1 MAKKELNKTV
11 ATDKTTTPSREGFVF
26 AKVNFQLLIASV
38 ITIVIGYALMA
49 GGKSDD
55 PNKFSE
61 EIFNFQRITL
71 APIVVLAG
79 YAIGIYAI
87 LKKSKDAE

>member
-1 MAKKELNKTV
+1 MAKKEVNKTIS
-11 ATDKTTTPSREGFVF
+11 TEKTSATPSEGFVF
-26 AKVNFQLLIASV
+26 SKVNFQLLIISV

-87 LKKSKDAE
+87 LKKSKDTE

>member
-1 MAKKELNKTV
+1 MAKKEVNKTIN
-11 ATDKTTTPSREGFVF
+11 TEKTSGTPSEGFVF
-26 AKVNFQLLIASV
+26 SKVNFQLLIISV

-71 APIVVLAG
+71 APIIVLAG

-87 LKKSKDAE
+87 LKKSKDTE

>member
-1 MAKKELNKTV
+1 MAKKELNKTI
-11 ATDKTTTPSREGFVF
+11 AADKTTAPSSEGFVF

-38 ITIVIGYALMA
+38 VTIVIGYALMA

-87 LKKSKDAE
+87 LKKSKDTE

>member
-1 MAKKELNKTV
+1 MAKKETNKTIS
-11 ATDKTTTPSREGFVF
+11 TEKTNVTSKEGFVF
-26 AKVNFQLLIASV
+26 SKINFQLLIASLV
-38 ITIVIGYALMA
+38 IIVIGYVLMA
-49 GGKSDD
+49 GGKSED

-79 YAIGIYAI
+79 YALGIYTI
-87 LKKSKDAE
+87 LKKSDSAE

>member
-1 MAKKELNKTV
+1 MAKKEPNKTV
-11 ATDKTTTPSREGFVF
+11 ATDKMTAPSREGFVF

-49 GGKSDD
+49 GGKSND

-71 APIVVLAG
+71 APIIVLAG

>member
-1 MAKKELNKTV
+1 MAKKELNKTG
-11 ATDKTTTPSREGFVF
+11 ATDKTAAPSREGFVF

-71 APIVVLAG
+71 APIVVLTG

-87 LKKSKDAE
+87 LKIKRY

>member
-1 MAKKELNKTV
+1 MKKEEKKTSI
-11 ATDKTTTPSREGFVF
+11 ADKINPPKNEGFVF
-26 AKVNFQLLIASV
+26 EKINFQLLIVSV

-61 EIFNFQRITL
+61 DIFNFQRITL
-71 APIVVLAG
+71 APIIVLTG
-79 YAIGIYAI
+79 YALGIYSI
-87 LKKSKDAE
+87 LKKSDNAE

>member
-1 MAKKELNKTV
+1 MAKKEPIKTV
-11 ATDKTTTPSREGFVF
+11 ASDKTTTPSHEGFVF

-71 APIVVLAG
+71 APIIVLAG

>member
-1 MAKKELNKTV
+1 MAKKEVNKTIG
-11 ATDKTTTPSREGFVF
+11 TEKTSATPSEGFVF
-26 AKVNFQLLIASV
+26 SKVNFQLLIISV

-71 APIVVLAG
+71 APIIVLAG

-87 LKKSKDAE
+87 LKKSKDTE

>member
-1 MAKKELNKTV
+1 MAKKEVNKTIN
-11 ATDKTTTPSREGFVF
+11 TEKTSTTSGEGFVF
-26 AKVNFQLLIASV
+26 SKVNFQLLIISV

-71 APIVVLAG
+71 APIIVLAG

-87 LKKSKDAE
+87 LKKSKDTE

>member
-1 MAKKELNKTV
+1 MAKKEPIKTV